1 MSEKVTVGEVTA
13 EPGTK
18 KLGFI
23 KVAEKASMPVKLPV
37 FVVNGSTTGPKLWVQ
52 GGIHGD
58 EHEGPQA
65 IIRLARKMDPDKL
78 NGTLIAVPV
87 VNTLAFEA
95 CQRTSPVD
103 NIDMN
108 RVMPGKA
115 DGFISEQ
122 VAYNIFNEIKANA
135 DFLVDLHSG
144 GSDIIQRTLS
154 IYCEVGSGEKDKTS
168 KEMAEAFA
176 ISGQLLIG
184 MKGMYLKGTCAIEA
198 SKVGIPAI
206 VGEAG
211 GEGKVREDLVHAH
224 YTGLL
229 NLMRHLKMIPG
240 DPIRLEKFKYAGE
253 TYFVRATQGGYL
265 QPQVGIDEKVT
276 KGSLIAKITNLFG
289 EEVEAICS
297 PMDGIVVGIRTLP
310 AVNTGD
316 RVILIAGL

>member
-23 KVAEKASMPVKLPV
+23 KVAEKASMPVKLPM
-37 FVVNGSTTGPKLWVQ
+37 FVVNGSSPGPKLWVQ

-65 IIRLARKMDPDKL
+65 IIRLAREIDPDKL
-78 NGTLIAVPV
+78 KGVLIAVPV

-103 NIDMN
+103 NIDLN
-108 RVMPGKA
+108 RVFPGKA

-122 VAYNIFNEIKANA
+122 IAYNIFNEIKANA

-144 GSDIIQRTLS
+144 GSDIIQRTHSL
-154 IYCEVGSGEKDKTS
+154 YCEVGNSEKDKMS

-184 MKGMYLKGTCAIEA
+184 LKGMYLKGTCSLEA
-198 SKVGIPAI
+198 SKVGIPSM

-211 GEGKVREDLVHAH
+211 GEGRVEEDLVLVQ

-240 DPIRLEKFKYAGE
+240 EPIHVEKFKYAGE
-253 TYFVRATQGGYL
+253 TYFVRATRGGYL
-265 QPQVGIDEKVT
+265 QPRVGLDEKVT
-276 KGSLIAKITNLFG
+276 KGSLIARITNLFG
-289 EEVEAICS
+289 EELEAIRS
-297 PMDGIVVGIRTLP
+297 PMDGIVVGVRTLP